1 MTESTRGYALLLVC
15 FLTAVILWTAAHPN
29 ARSQVGGRALGYRID
44 VNTADVSTLSLL
56 PGVGPSIAE
65 NMVAARQE
73 SGGFEGPDDLLSVRF
88 IGPKLL
94 ERIEAW
100 VIYGV
105 AVEGSDEG
113 G

>member
-15 FLTAVILWTAAHPN
+15 FLTVVILWTAAHPL
-29 ARSQVGGRALGYRID
+29 ARSEAIGQAVGYRID

-65 NMVAARQE
+65 NIVTARE
-73 SGGFEGPDDLLSVRF
+73 EGGRFDGPDDLLSVRF

-94 ERIEAW
+94 GRIESW
-100 VIYGV
+100 VTYGGL
-105 AVEGSDEG
+105 AEGSDAG